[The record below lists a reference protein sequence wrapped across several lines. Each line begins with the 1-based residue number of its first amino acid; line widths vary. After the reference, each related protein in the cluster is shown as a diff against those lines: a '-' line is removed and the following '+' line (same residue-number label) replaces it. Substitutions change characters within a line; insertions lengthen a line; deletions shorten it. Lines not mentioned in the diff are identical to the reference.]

1 VRWGWEGLFVYGGV
15 APLALALLI
24 ALTVGEPPRLLA
36 REKPAWNRVGALFS
50 GSLRA
55 RTLLFCA
62 LNVTN
67 LFANY
72 GLASWLP
79 TLLVQNGWSLAA
91 ASRVT
96 SVLAIGGL
104 AGGFIVSGLADR
116 GRIGLGFGG
125 AYLLVACSLA
135 FCATDPSSTLVW
147 MLLRDAGPARL
158 RALPARVARH
168 GSRVRQRHRPHRF
181 AVRTAGACGAHGSR
195 TAAAACAGQPH
206 GADAPVC
213 GPGRR
218 ACGHSPPGGPG
229 NRSGTGGR
237 VTGPGMAG
245 TASPSFT
252 GAASLLHTMAA
263 AGIEVCFANPGTS
276 EMHFVSALGAVPQ
289 IRPLLGL
296 FEGAV
301 SGMADGYARV
311 AGKPALTLY
320 HLGTGFT
327 NAAANL
333 HNARRAKSPVVNV
346 VGDHATTHKRWD
358 SPLKSD
364 IEALARPLSDWLR
377 MAQSTHTLSADAA
390 AAVAA
395 ARSHPGQIATLI
407 MPADVAWGTTTGHA
421 APRNVAAPAHADPA
435 AIARI
440 AAMLRDHGSRC
451 ALIIRAAAGDP
462 RALAALHR
470 ICAATGARPLHDMM
484 APRVLR
490 GADQF
495 AVQRVGYR
503 AEDAVKLF
511 EGVSDVVLVGAPPP
525 VAPFAYPRFPSWLTP
540 DDSRLAVLAHEHEDE
555 VQALEA
561 LADALGAPALA
572 GAQGTDAAMAAR
584 NELLANSPRGRLDAA
599 VIGRSLARHMP
610 EGAIFSEEA
619 ISNGPPIAA
628 GTALAAPHWHL
639 TNTGGALGQGIP
651 VATGAA
657 VAAPGRKVINVQ
669 ADGSALFTL
678 QALWTQAREQ
688 LDVVTIILANRS
700 YAVLR
705 FEIARVGAKVDET
718 LAGSLLDI
726 DRPDIDWVALA
737 RGLGV
742 EATRVTT
749 AEAFDDVL
757 RTAIHERGPRLIEA
771 VLDR

>member
-1 VRWGWEGLFVYGGV
+1 MS
-15 APLALALLI
+15 LADASPI
-24 ALTVGEPPRLLA
+24 T
-36 REKPAWNRVGALFS
+36 GALS
-50 GSLRA
+50 
-55 RTLLFCA
+55 
-62 LNVTN
+62 
-67 LFANY
+67 
-72 GLASWLP
+72 
-79 TLLVQNGWSLAA
+79 
-91 ASRVT
+91 
-96 SVLAIGGL
+96 
-104 AGGFIVSGLADR
+104 
-116 GRIGLGFGG
+116 
-125 AYLLVACSLA
+125 
-135 FCATDPSSTLVW
+135 
-147 MLLRDAGPARL
+147 LLR
-158 RALPARVARH
+158 
-168 GSRVRQRHRPHRF
+168 
-181 AVRTAGACGAHGSR
+181 
-195 TAAAACAGQPH
+195 
-206 GADAPVC
+206 
-213 GPGRR
+213 
-218 ACGHSPPGGPG
+218 
-229 NRSGTGGR
+229 
-237 VTGPGMAG
+237 
-245 TASPSFT
+245 
-252 GAASLLHTMAA
+252 TMAA

-311 AGKPALTLY
+311 SGKPALTLY
-320 HLGTGFT
+320 HLGAGFT

-333 HNARRAKSPVVNV
+333 HNARRARSPIVNV

-364 IEALARPLSDWLR
+364 IEALARPMSDWLR

-407 MPADVAWGTTTGHA
+407 LPADIAWGTTVSHA
-421 APRNVAAPAHADPA
+421 APQAVTAPAPADPA
-435 AIARI
+435 AIARV
-440 AAMLRDHGSRC
+440 ADMLREGGSRC
-451 ALIIRAAAGDP
+451 ALIVRAAAGES
-462 RALAALHR
+462 RGLAALQR
-470 ICAATGARPLHDMM
+470 ICAATGAQPLHDMM

-495 AVQRVGYR
+495 AVQRIAYR
-503 AEDAVKLF
+503 AEEAVKLL
-511 EGVSDVVLVGAPPP
+511 EGASDVVLVGAPPP
-525 VAPFAYPRFPSWLTP
+525 VAPFAYPQYPSWLTP
-540 DDSRLAVLAHEHEDE
+540 DDARLAVLAHEHEDE

-572 GAQGTDAAMAAR
+572 AGHGTDAAMTAHKA
-584 NELLANSPRGRLDAA
+584 LLASGPRGPLDAA
-599 VIGRSLARHMP
+599 AIGRSLARHMP
-610 EGAIFSEEA
+610 EGTILSEEA
-619 ISNGPPIAA
+619 ISNGPSLAA

-657 VAAPGRKVINVQ
+657 VAAPRRKVINVQ

-705 FEIARVGAKVDET
+705 FEIARVGAKVDEA
-718 LAGSLLDI
+718 LAGNLLDI

-757 RTAIHERGPRLIEA
+757 LAAMRERGPRLIEA